1 MDLSSVLDAMRRK
14 WPLSARI
21 FFGLSLALGLG
32 AIALMSGYRAQIDRM
47 RPDLGPP
54 TTVVVAARDLA
65 RGAVIADTDLALQ
78 ALPGGVVPAGAL
90 TASAEGTGRV
100 LLAGIGTGDVLTDKR
115 LAPEGAG
122 PLAALV
128 PPGLLAAVVPS
139 SLPEGAVLPGD
150 TVDVLTT
157 FGGAHAHTETSAT
170 GAQVLSVLTVTSA
183 GSTDI
188 GTGSGPQLVLLVDAA
203 TASSLAY
210 ATAFGHVAIAVNPPD
225 VTGSQEGSPSPS
237 PVGG

>member
-1 MDLSSVLDAMRRK
+1 MNLSNVLDAFRRK

-32 AIALMSGYRAQIDRM
+32 GVVLMSGYRSQIERL

-54 TTVVVAARDLA
+54 VTVVVATHDLA
-65 RGAVIADTDLALQ
+65 RGAVVADADMSLRQ
-78 ALPGGVVPAGAL
+78 VPGAVVPAGAL
-90 TASAEGTGRV
+90 TTATEGSGRV
-100 LLAGIGTGDVLTDKR
+100 LLAGIGAGDVLTDMR
-115 LAPEGAG
+115 LAPTGSG

-128 PPGLLAAVVPS
+128 PPGLLAVVVPS
-139 SLPEGAVLPGD
+139 SLPEGAVRPGD
-150 TVDVLTT
+150 SVDVLTT
-157 FGGAHAHTETSAT
+157 FGGAHPHTETSAT
-170 GAQVLSVLTVTSA
+170 GTQVLAVLTAPSG

-188 GTGSGPQLVLLVDAA
+188 GAAAGPQLVLVVDAV

-210 ATAFGHVAIAVNPPD
+210 AAAFGHVTIAVDPPD
-225 VTGSQEGSPSPS
+225 VTGSQDPGLSPS

>member
-1 MDLSSVLDAMRRK
+1 MNLSNVLDALRRK

-32 AIALMSGYRAQIDRM
+32 AVALMSGYRSQIERL

-54 TTVVVAARDLA
+54 TTVVVAVHDLA
-65 RGAVIADTDLALQ
+65 RGVVIADADVALR
-78 ALPGGVVPAGAL
+78 AVPSGVVPAGAL
-90 TASAEGTGRV
+90 TAASEGSGRV
-100 LLAGIGTGDVLTDKR
+100 LLAGIGTGDVLTDMR

-128 PPGLLAAVVPS
+128 PPGFLAVVVPS

-157 FGGAHAHTETSAT
+157 FGGAHPHTETSAT
-170 GAQVLSVLTVTSA
+170 GAQVLSVLAAASV

-188 GTGSGPQLVLLVDAA
+188 GAATGPQLVLLVDAA

-210 ATAFGHVAIAVNPPD
+210 AAAFGHVAIAVNPPV
-225 VTGSQEGSPSPS
+225 VTGSQEGGPSPP

>member
-1 MDLSSVLDAMRRK
+1 MHLSNVLDAFRRR
-14 WPLSARI
+14 WPLSARL

-32 AIALMSGYRAQIDRM
+32 GVALMSGYRSQVERL

-54 TTVVVAARDLA
+54 TTVVVAVRDLA
-65 RGAVIADTDLALQ
+65 RGAVVADADMAVRTI
-78 ALPGGVVPAGAL
+78 PEGVVPAEAL
-90 TASAEGTGRV
+90 TAAGEGSGRV
-100 LLAGIGTGDVLTDKR
+100 LLAGIGGGDVLTDNR
-115 LAPEGAG
+115 LAPKGAG

-128 PPGLLAAVVPS
+128 PPGLLAVVVPS
-139 SLPEGAVLPGD
+139 ALPEGEVLPGD

-157 FGGAHAHTETSAT
+157 FGGAHPHTETSAT
-170 GAQVLSVLTVTSA
+170 GAQVLSLLAPASG

-188 GTGSGPQLVLLVDAA
+188 GASAGPQLVLLVDVA

-210 ATAFGHVAIAVNPPD
+210 ATAFGHVSIAVNPPD
-225 VTGSQEGSPSPS
+225 VTGSQGGSLSPS